1 MDCALI
7 FRGVKVVLVIKNHSW
22 ETLSDFQQRLW
33 HNGFY
38 PFYYSNSSNYS
49 NFSSETRTP
58 PGTSPPLEELG
69 EAVNRLTIP
78 PFFSIS
84 SPLEE
89 LGEAVNRLTIPPF
102 FSISSPLEE
111 LGETVNRLTTPPF
124 FSTSPPSKGAWGD
137 NSQGLVSHPYPPV
150 SSHIPSFRLPKVKS
164 KDFPRKVYI
173 PL

>member
-89 LGEAVNRLTIPPF
+89 LGE
-102 FSISSPLEE
+102 
-111 LGETVNRLTTPPF
+111 TVNRLTTPPF

>member
-7 FRGVKVVLVIKNHSW
+7 FRGVKVVLVIKKHSW

-58 PGTSPPLEELG
+58 PGTSPPLEGLGEAINRLTTPPFFSTSPPLEGLG

-78 PFFSIS
+78 PFFSTF
-84 SPLEE
+84 PY
-89 LGEAVNRLTIPPF
+89 F
-102 FSISSPLEE
+102 
-111 LGETVNRLTTPPF
+111 
-124 FSTSPPSKGAWGD
+124 KGAWGD
-137 NSQGLVSHPYPPV
+137 NSRGLVSLSYPPV
-150 SSHIPSFRLPKVKS
+150 SSHIPSFRRGLGRLF
-164 KDFPRKVYI
+164 FPYSSRSHSSQS
-173 PL
+173 LT